1 VDPQPPQQPPSGPWG
16 EPNQWPAPEPPTGA
30 EPPQNL
36 LLAVRLMFAGA
47 GLAVLNILIGFTQKD
62 EIRKR
67 LLENDS
73 SLSKDDLDAATNAV
87 MVFSVVVG
95 LIAVGLWIWM
105 ARTNGQGK
113 TWARTTATVFGGLNI
128 LGFVIGLGMG
138 NQAPL
143 QSVMAAI
150 SVVLAAAILYLLY
163 RPDSD
168 QYYRIMSGRTG
179 Y

>member
-1 VDPQPPQQPPSGPWG
+1 
-16 EPNQWPAPEPPTGA
+16 
-30 EPPQNL
+30 
-36 LLAVRLMFAGA
+36 VRLMYFGA
-47 GLAVLNILIGFTQKD
+47 GLAVLNILLALTQKD

-67 LLENDS
+67 VAENDS
-73 SLSKDDLDAATNAV
+73 TLSKDEIDAAVNAGL
-87 MVFSVVVG
+87 VFGIILGLVG
-95 LIAVGLWIWM
+95 VGLWIWM
-105 ARTNGQGK
+105 ASANGQGK

-128 LGFVIGLGMG
+128 LGFFLGLAMG

-150 SVVLAAAILYLLY
+150 SVALAAAILYLLY

-168 QYYRIMSGRTG
+168 QYYRMMSGRTG